1 MDFNNLNI
9 KKPSLA
15 QKSEVTVVLIL
26 LYTYENTDHTNFKQS
41 SCVNKHT
48 RQMETLTRHQIAFLN
63 IFMNSGT

>member
-26 LYTYENTDHTNFKQS
+26 LYIYIYENTKHTDFKQS
-41 SCVNKHT
+41 SCVNKHK
-48 RQMETLTRHQIAFLN
+48 
-63 IFMNSGT
+63 

>member
-9 KKPSLA
+9 KKPSLT
-15 QKSEVTVVLIL
+15 QSEVTVVLIL
-26 LYTYENTDHTNFKQS
+26 LYTYENTKHTNFKQS

-48 RQMETLTRHQIAFLN
+48 KQMETLTRHQIAFFN